1 MPVDPAT
8 VGRWPAEE
16 TRVISGNR
24 SSVADTRSHGICE
37 DPEQQPVEERICSR
51 VVWCRVI
58 GLLRQQHFMPQPESA
73 ITPVAIKLA
82 PKMRAKAMQM
92 ALMGNLYPEASLFIV
107 N

>member
-1 MPVDPAT
+1 LPVDPAT

-24 SSVADTRSHGICE
+24 SPVADTRSHGICE
-37 DPEQQPVEERICSR
+37 DPEQQSMEERICSW

-58 GLLRQQHFMPQPESA
+58 GSLRQQHFIPQPELA

-82 PKMRAKAMQM
+82 PKVRAKAMQM
-92 ALMGNLYPEASLFIV
+92 ALMSNLYPEETLFIV